1 MAYTMFNQQPC
12 KIHSS
17 ERHNTREQKL
27 DYIFP
32 ELSHNNESFYFDDR
46 GLTEIYDECKQLYEE
61 KVKRKFQEKTAP
73 IREGVVLIDEHTTLD
88 DVKRLAEELGK
99 LLKWKPLQVHIHRD
113 EGHKLSPDNK
123 EGSEVAELN
132 LHAHIVFDTQ
142 DKETGK
148 MNNSGKE
155 NLSTA
160 QDICAREL
168 RMERGKPSTKKH
180 LDALS
185 FKIKKQ
191 EERIQALMAENQNLT
206 TKNEELN
213 KIQSDGYKKLTANN
227 NLLKI
232 LNEQIEGLEKK
243 KEEAKKEYEK
253 KSKEYKEN
261 LEKDIAAG
269 KKRYEEETKQAK
281 KELEDANKE
290 LEEVNSIQWEL
301 VEKEVDL
308 EDKIKKKKAEFE
320 YLCGAGEMEDLAS
333 RFVEVARNNKAY
345 TGMTWDE
352 ARDELH
358 DMIDKKIDK
367 ELQQGGN
374 TLRR

>member
-1 MAYTMFNQQPC
+1 MAYTMFSQKPC
-12 KIHSS
+12 KIYSS
-17 ERHNTREQKL
+17 ERHNSRAQKL
-27 DYIFP
+27 DYIFSDLTP
-32 ELSHNNESFYFDDR
+32 KNESFYFDNRKLKD
-46 GLTEIYDECKQLYEE
+46 IYNECKELYEE

-73 IREGVVLIDEHTTLD
+73 IREGVVLIDENTTLD
-88 DVKRLAEELGK
+88 DVKRLAEELGE

-123 EGSEVAELN
+123 KGSEVAKLN

-160 QDICAREL
+160 QDTCARVL

-180 LDALS
+180 LDALN

-191 EERIQALMAENQNLT
+191 EERIQALSKENKELLLRNAEFQKENEKRLTEIKENKEDLQILKREIERKEQEKSKIVGELLLLRQEQEEKKKQKQTLENENQ
-206 TKNEELN
+206 
-213 KIQSDGYKKLTANN
+213 KIQQE
-227 NLLKI
+227 I
-232 LNEQIEGLEKK
+232 EKK
-243 KEEAKKEYEK
+243 KE
-253 KSKEYKEN
+253 
-261 LEKDIAAG
+261 D
-269 KKRYEEETKQAK
+269 
-281 KELEDANKE
+281 
-290 LEEVNSIQWEL
+290 
-301 VEKEVDL
+301 
-308 EDKIKKKKAEFE
+308 FE
-320 YLCGAGEMEDLAS
+320 YLCGAGEMEDLAA
-333 RFVEVARNNKAY
+333 RFVEIARNNKDY
-345 TGMTWDE
+345 TGMSWDD

-358 DMIDKKIDK
+358 AMIDKKVDK

>member
-17 ERHNTREQKL
+17 ERHNTRAQKL

-32 ELSHNNESFYFDDR
+32 ELTHNNESFYFDNR
-46 GLTEIYDECKQLYEE
+46 NLIEIYSECKQLYEE

-73 IREGVVLIDEHTTLD
+73 IREGVVLIDEYTTLD

-142 DKETGK
+142 NKETGK

-191 EERIQALMAENQNLT
+191 EERIQALIAEN
-206 TKNEELN
+206 
-213 KIQSDGYKKLTANN
+213 
-227 NLLKI
+227 
-232 LNEQIEGLEKK
+232 
-243 KEEAKKEYEK
+243 
-253 KSKEYKEN
+253 EN
-261 LEKDIAAG
+261 LV
-269 KKRYEEETKQAK
+269 KKNNVTEFNTKEADNKLQSLTRQIKA
-281 KELEDANKE
+281 KE
-290 LEEVNSIQWEL
+290 LEE
-301 VEKEVDL
+301 KEAQKRL
-308 EDKIKKKKAEFE
+308 DKIKEKEEQEKSKIVGELLLLRQEEEEKKKQKKALEDE
-320 YLCGAGEMEDLAS
+320 NNKLQKEIDDKNAHLDYLAGEGEMEDLAYRLVEIGEKNPEYS
-333 RFVEVARNNKAY
+333 YDNWEDILTEFSQKFV
-345 TGMTWDE
+345 
-352 ARDELH
+352 
-358 DMIDKKIDK
+358 K
-367 ELQQGGN
+367 ELGKKGH
-374 TLRR
+374 TLGR

>member
-32 ELSHNNESFYFDDR
+32 ELTHNNESFYFDNR
-46 GLTEIYDECKQLYEE
+46 KLTEIYDECKQLYVE

-73 IREGVVLIDEHTTLD
+73 IREGVVLIDEYTTLD

-191 EERIQALMAENQNLT
+191 EERIQALMAQNENLVKKNNVTEFNTKEADDKLQSLMRQIKAKEFEQKEAQRWLDNL
-206 TKNEELN
+206 
-213 KIQSDGYKKLTANN
+213 
-227 NLLKI
+227 
-232 LNEQIEGLEKK
+232 K
-243 KEEAKKEYEK
+243 KEEKEAQERLNNLKEEEGK
-253 KSKEYKEN
+253 KSKIVGELLLLRQEEKEKKEKN
-261 LEKDIAAG
+261 QALEDENNKLQKEIDDKKAHLDYLAGEGEVDDIAERSAEIWEKNPVYSSDLTIDELITDIYKKTLKVLG
-269 KKRYEEETKQAK
+269 KK
-281 KELEDANKE
+281 
-290 LEEVNSIQWEL
+290 
-301 VEKEVDL
+301 
-308 EDKIKKKKAEFE
+308 
-320 YLCGAGEMEDLAS
+320 G
-333 RFVEVARNNKAY
+333 Y
-345 TGMTWDE
+345 TLG
-352 ARDELH
+352 R
-358 DMIDKKIDK
+358 
-367 ELQQGGN
+367 
-374 TLRR
+374 

>member
-17 ERHNTREQKL
+17 ERHNSRAQKL

-32 ELSHNNESFYFDDR
+32 DLTHNNESFYFDNR
-46 GLTEIYDECKQLYEE
+46 GLPEIYNECKQLYEE

-73 IREGVVLIDEHTTLD
+73 IREGVVLIDEYTTLD

-168 RMERGKPSTKKH
+168 RMQRGKPSTKKH
-180 LDALS
+180 LDALN

-191 EERIQALMAENQNLT
+191 EERIQALMAENENLVQKNNVTEFNTKEADIQLQNLMRQI
-206 TKNEELN
+206 KAKEHEEKEVQKWLDN
-213 KIQSDGYKKLTANN
+213 IKEKA
-227 NLLKI
+227 
-232 LNEQIEGLEKK
+232 EQE
-243 KEEAKKEYEK
+243 
-253 KSKEYKEN
+253 KSKIMKEVS
-261 LEKDIAAG
+261 D
-269 KKRYEEETKQAK
+269 KR
-281 KELEDANKE
+281 KELDDKRKE
-290 LEEVNSIQWEL
+290 LEELQKDIDE
-301 VEKEVDL
+301 
-308 EDKIKKKKAEFE
+308 KKAHWD
-320 YLCGAGEMEDLAS
+320 YLCGDGEMEDLAYRLVQIGEDIKYDSWEEVFTEFS
-333 RFVEVARNNKAY
+333 RTFA
-345 TGMTWDE
+345 
-352 ARDELH
+352 
-358 DMIDKKIDK
+358 K
-367 ELQQGGN
+367 ELGQTKGH
-374 TLRR
+374 TLGR

>member
-17 ERHNTREQKL
+17 ERHNTRAQNL

-32 ELSHNNESFYFDDR
+32 ELTHNNESFYFDNR
-46 GLTEIYDECKQLYEE
+46 NLIEIYSECKELYEE

-73 IREGVVLIDEHTTLD
+73 IREGVVLIDENTTLD
-88 DVKRLAEELGK
+88 DVKRLAEKLGE

-142 DKETGK
+142 NKETGK

-180 LDALS
+180 LDALT

-191 EERIQALMAENQNLT
+191 EERIQALMAQNENLVKKNNVTEFNTKEADDKLQSLMRQIKAKEFEEKEAQRWLDNLKKQEKEVQN
-206 TKNEELN
+206 EL
-213 KIQSDGYKKLTANN
+213 DRL
-227 NLLKI
+227 
-232 LNEQIEGLEKK
+232 K
-243 KEEAKKEYEK
+243 KEEKEKKEK
-253 KSKEYKEN
+253 N
-261 LEKDIAAG
+261 
-269 KKRYEEETKQAK
+269 QA
-281 KELEDANKE
+281 LEDEKNK
-290 LEEVNSIQWEL
+290 LQ
-301 VEKEVDL
+301 KEID
-308 EDKIKKKKAEFE
+308 DKNAHLD
-320 YLCGAGEMEDLAS
+320 YLAGEGEMEDLAYRLVQIGEKNPEYAS
-333 RFVEVARNNKAY
+333 DNWEDILTEFQ
-345 TGMTWDE
+345 
-352 ARDELH
+352 
-358 DMIDKKIDK
+358 KKFLK
-367 ELQQGGN
+367 ELRQGGH
-374 TLRR
+374 TLGI

>member
-17 ERHNTREQKL
+17 ERHNTRAQNL

-32 ELSHNNESFYFDDR
+32 ELTHNNESFYFDNR
-46 GLTEIYDECKQLYEE
+46 NLIEIYSECKELYEK

-73 IREGVVLIDEHTTLD
+73 IREGVVLIDEYTTLD

-99 LLKWKPLQVHIHRD
+99 LLNWKPLQVHIHRD

-142 DKETGK
+142 NKETGK

-180 LDALS
+180 LDALN

-191 EERIQALMAENQNLT
+191 EEQLQTLLLDIENLISKNEKLRQENEYMK
-206 TKNEELN
+206 KNEEILLKEKHELENEIEKLKIAKELSSN
-213 KIQSDGYKKLTANN
+213 KIDEEIKNF
-227 NLLKI
+227 I
-232 LNEQIEGLEKK
+232 DK
-243 KEEAKKEYEK
+243 KEELQKEWNY
-253 KSKEYKEN
+253 
-261 LEKDIAAG
+261 LIG
-269 KKRYEEETKQAK
+269 K
-281 KELEDANKE
+281 
-290 LEEVNSIQWEL
+290 
-301 VEKEVDL
+301 
-308 EDKIKKKKAEFE
+308 
-320 YLCGAGEMEDLAS
+320 GEMEDLAE
-333 RFVEVARNNKAY
+333 RFIQIANDNPEYNVMPYNDVL
-345 TGMTWDE
+345 
-352 ARDELH
+352 DELWK
-358 DMIDKKIDK
+358 MIQK
-367 ELQQGGN
+367 ELVQQRK
-374 TLRR
+374 L